1 MIRYERFTK
10 RFGAVTAVDSL
21 DLGLEEGE
29 TVALIGPNGSGKTTT
44 LKAALGLVRPT
55 SGRVLIDGRDA
66 SRDGRDARARIG
78 YLPQRL
84 TFPDGMTAREVL
96 GFYAKL
102 RGREPQ
108 LRLLER
114 VNLLDVADRDVNG
127 FSGGMR
133 QRLGIAVALLGE
145 PRVLVLDEPTAS
157 LDPSGA
163 LAVRDMLHSIRA
175 EGTALLLSSHDL
187 AEVAALADRIG
198 VFVGGHLIA
207 LGAPAELARSLGIA
221 VSAIVSTASG
231 LESIYRR
238 IAVPHPQLVA

>member
-1 MIRYERFTK
+1 MIRYDRFTK
-10 RFGAVTAVDSL
+10 RFGAVTAVDGL
-21 DLGLEEGE
+21 DLTVDEGE
-29 TVALIGPNGSGKTTT
+29 TVALIGPNGSGKTTA

-55 SGRVLIDGRDA
+55 SGRVLVDGRDA
-66 SRDGRDARARIG
+66 SRDGRDARASIG

-96 GFYAKL
+96 RFYAQL
-102 RGREPQ
+102 RGVEPQ

-114 VNLLDVADRDVNG
+114 VDLLDVADRDVNG

-133 QRLGIAVALLGE
+133 QRLGIAVALLGA
-145 PRVLVLDEPTAS
+145 PRALVLDEPTAS

-163 LAVRDMLHSIRA
+163 LAVRDMVHAIRS
-175 EGTALLLSSHDL
+175 EGTSVLLSSHDL

-198 VFVGGHLIA
+198 VFVGGRLGA
-207 LGAPAELARSLGIA
+207 LGTPAELARSLGLT
-221 VSAIVSTASG
+221 VSAIVTTASG

-238 IAVPHPQLVA
+238 IAVAHPQLVA

>member
-1 MIRYERFTK
+1 MIRYEQFTK
-10 RFGAVTAVDSL
+10 RFGAVTAVEYL
-21 DLGLEEGE
+21 DLVLEEGE

-44 LKAALGLVRPT
+44 LKAALGLIRPT
-55 SGRVLIDGRDA
+55 SGRVLVDGRDA
-66 SRDGRDARARIG
+66 SRDGRDARAGIG

-96 GFYAKL
+96 RFYASL
-102 RGREPQ
+102 RRVEPE
-108 LRLLER
+108 LRLLDR
-114 VNLLDVADRDVNG
+114 VNLLEVADREVNG

-133 QRLGIAVALLGE
+133 QRLGIAVALLGA

-163 LAVRDMLHSIRA
+163 LTLRDMIHAIRA
-175 EGTALLLSSHDL
+175 EGTAVLLSSHDL

-198 VFVGGHLIA
+198 VFVGGRLGA
-207 LGAPAELARSLGIA
+207 LGTATELAHSLGLA
-221 VSAIVSTASG
+221 VSTIVSTAAG

-238 IAVPHPQLVA
+238 IAVAHPQLVA

>member
-1 MIRYERFTK
+1 MIRYDRFTK

-21 DLGLEEGE
+21 DLTLEEGE

-55 SGRVLIDGRDA
+55 SGRVLVDGRDA
-66 SRDGRDARARIG
+66 SRDGRDARAHIG

-84 TFPDGMTAREVL
+84 TFPDRMTAREVL
-96 GFYAKL
+96 RFYAKL
-102 RGREPQ
+102 RGVEPQ

-114 VNLLDVADRDVNG
+114 VDLLDVADRDVNG

-133 QRLGIAVALLGE
+133 QRLGIAVALLGA

-163 LAVRDMLHSIRA
+163 LAMRDMVHAIRA
-175 EGTALLLSSHDL
+175 DGTAVLLSSHDL

-198 VFVGGHLIA
+198 VFVGGCLGA
-207 LGAPAELARSLGIA
+207 LGTPAELARSLGIA
-221 VSAIVSTASG
+221 VSAIVSTASA
-231 LESIYRR
+231 LESIYRG
-238 IAVPHPQLVA
+238 IAVAHPQLVA